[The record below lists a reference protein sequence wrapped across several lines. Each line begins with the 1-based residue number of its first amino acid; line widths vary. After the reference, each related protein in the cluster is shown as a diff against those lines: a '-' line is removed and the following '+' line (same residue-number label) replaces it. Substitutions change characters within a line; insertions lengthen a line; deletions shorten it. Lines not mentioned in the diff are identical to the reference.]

1 MGSVFSHFLSFLSL
15 LLLQATHSGGTLVL
29 VGLGSEMTS
38 VPLVHAATREVDIK
52 GVFRYC
58 NT

>member
-1 MGSVFSHFLSFLSL
+1 M
-15 LLLQATHSGGTLVL
+15 